1 MQLTIKG
8 RNLEVNDQLRGYVEK
23 KLGKM
28 DRYLPDIQ
36 EIRVEL
42 AEETSRKASEREVV
56 QVTIRSNG
64 SLLRAEVRSGDIYS
78 AVDGAAEKL
87 QVQIKRYK
95 GKRRRKLEK
104 AQIHAAEV
112 EEMEALSEA
121 TSPMVDEEEMFFD
134 GQIVRRKRVRDGSH
148 ERGRGSGSDGTAGPR
163 LLHLLQCT
171 RGGRQRTLPPHR
183 WQLRFVAAGTG
194 MTQAG
199 SSKDYTN

>member
-36 EIRVEL
+36 EMRVEL
-42 AEETSRKASEREVV
+42 AEEQSRKASEREVV

-104 AQIHAAEV
+104 AQIHAAEI

-121 TSPMVDEEEMFFD
+121 TAPVVDEDEGFFD
-134 GQIVRRKRVRDGSH
+134 GQIVRRKRVAMAPMSEEEAVDQMELLGHDFFVFFNAREAAINVLYRRTDGNY
-148 ERGRGSGSDGTAGPR
+148 G
-163 LLHLLQCT
+163 LLQPE
-171 RGGRQRTLPPHR
+171 L
-183 WQLRFVAAGTG
+183 A
-194 MTQAG
+194 
-199 SSKDYTN
+199 